1 MNQLRNVHVY
11 DGTLGQHYTKVHNL
25 SKQEKIDIFGKF
37 SEKLSHPLASRM
49 IQIIIFD
56 LNYPKSGE
64 FTNKDN
70 KNSLDCTDILGDIC
84 KKLEENSEIDIDFI
98 QEQIVD
104 IFRLGQCA
112 QGRTTRFLQIWNAI
126 KDA

>member
-37 SEKLSHPLASRM
+37 SEKLSNPLASRM

-70 KNSLDCTDILGDIC
+70 KNIKSISYKFLEASS
-84 KKLEENSEIDIDFI
+84 KLVFFVSHN
-98 QEQIVD
+98 
-104 IFRLGQCA
+104 
-112 QGRTTRFLQIWNAI
+112 
-126 KDA
+126 